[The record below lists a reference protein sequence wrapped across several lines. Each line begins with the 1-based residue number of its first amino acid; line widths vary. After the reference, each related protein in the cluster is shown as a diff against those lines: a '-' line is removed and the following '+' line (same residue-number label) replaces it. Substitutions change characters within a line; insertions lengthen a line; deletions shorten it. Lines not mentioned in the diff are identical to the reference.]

1 MVEVGG
7 GADDEGTAGDGEEA
21 GARLLVGERRCC
33 TPKSL
38 RETPPVEIR
47 DDGGLVIGSN
57 GIFFGLQSWFFEEVI
72 HEDDEF
78 AHDGGESDFGGF
90 LCGGLIRRLL

>member
-1 MVEVGG
+1 MLEAWSL
-7 GADDEGTAGDGEEA
+7 GAT
-21 GARLLVGERRCC
+21 V
-33 TPKSL
+33 S
-38 RETPPVEIR
+38 I
-47 DDGGLVIGSN
+47 
-57 GIFFGLQSWFFEEVI
+57 FGLQSWVFEEVI